1 MDLYFVCPQ
10 HYINFTVTK
19 STIVSMKCKGRK
31 RERLKGSSCTPLIVK
46 SLTLTTPI
54 PETDPGKN
62 LFPINYHY
70 VFILYY
76 ITLYDDSIFT
86 TYITVYYYNI
96 YNSI

>member
-19 STIVSMKCKGRK
+19 STKVSMKCKGRK
-31 RERLKGSSCTPLIVK
+31 RERLKGSSCTPLIVN

-70 VFILYY
+70 FFHFILYHF
-76 ITLYDDSIFT
+76 IRRFNF
-86 TYITVYYYNI
+86 YNI